1 MWLRWLII
9 GLVILALIF
18 GAWYFFAGGGPALR
32 GQRATCNE
40 LRTQLAAAQ
49 ARNDANAIATLQRQ
63 LALCVE
69 KQQALG
75 DESADPFGSALA
87 DCVSTFDLINPQLS
101 DIIATDRADWLKRGN
116 IWRNALHFATD
127 AQQCL
132 AGLAA
137 DATTKEDLTRLRDAV
152 LRYGRAMVQTRI
164 RLYDASHGG
173 EAGLDAYSGSPEPGG
188 DDKAKA
194 WLAGVV
200 NPLWTTLRNIDVK
213 LVPLDPSNRALRTE
227 LDILTANPTYFDQ
240 TPTVRNSVFGGRGS

>member
-9 GLVILALIF
+9 GLVIFAAIF
-18 GAWYFFAGGGPALR
+18 AAWYFFAGGGPALR
-32 GQRATCNE
+32 NQRAQCNE
-40 LRTQLAAAQ
+40 LKTALAAAQ
-49 ARNDANAIATLQRQ
+49 ARNDANAIANIQRQ
-63 LALCVE
+63 LAKCVE
-69 KQQALG
+69 TQRALG

-87 DCVSTFDLINPQLS
+87 DCVASFDLINPQLS

-137 DATTKEDLTRLRDAV
+137 DAVTKDDLSRLRDAV

-173 EAGLDAYSGSPEPGG
+173 ESGLDAYSGSPEPGG
-188 DDKAKA
+188 DDKAHA
-194 WLAGVV
+194 WLSGVV
-200 NPLWTTLRNIDVK
+200 NPLWTTIRNIDIK
-213 LVPLDPSNRALRTE
+213 LAPLDPSNTALRAE
-227 LDILTANPTYFDQ
+227 LDVLTRNPTYFDQ
-240 TPTVRNSVFGGRGS
+240 TPTVRNIVFGGRG